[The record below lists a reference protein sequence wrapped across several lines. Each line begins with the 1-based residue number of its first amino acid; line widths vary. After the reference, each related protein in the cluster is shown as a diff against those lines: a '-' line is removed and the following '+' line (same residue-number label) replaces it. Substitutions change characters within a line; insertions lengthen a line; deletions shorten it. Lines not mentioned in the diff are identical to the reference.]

1 MSVIQELSQALASG
15 DLTRD
20 TKELVIIMSDLKPG
34 IPPNPED
41 IHPPSQKLSIVV
53 VGLGMVGFSFL
64 QKILDLD
71 QEQNKYI
78 ITIIGEERYL
88 AYNRVKLTDYF
99 LHRNVDELLLSDK
112 EFYEKH
118 DSKKWGYFV
127 DDAVVSINRKSKTV
141 TTASDRIV
149 KYDKLVLATGSDARA
164 PGDVHDK
171 IKAKNIGCYVYRT
184 IDDLNQLIHYTE
196 QNINDDK
203 AHAIIVGGG
212 LLALEAAKAVMDL
225 GKFDSIKIVQLDGWL
240 MGRQLDKRGGKLL
253 EKKIS
258 KMGIKV
264 ECGLTTKSLIFNDDG
279 HLSAVEYSNGT
290 KERCDLICFAIGIVP
305 RDDLARSCGLDVGP
319 RGGVIVDNYMQTSDP
334 DIYAIGEC
342 AAWKGR
348 TYGLIAPGYAMADVL
363 SFNLTQGEMHSLK
376 AFAEPD
382 TNTRLKLLGVDVAAF
397 GDYFADTEGPKWLP
411 KDCRKCG
418 KGARALIYDNPIDEV
433 YQKLIFTEDGRYLLG
448 GILVGDNSKYPLLS
462 ALTKKRKPLTQEPG
476 ELIIGKQSGDDSGD
490 GVDALPDEAQI
501 CSCNNISKGQIVQAI
516 KNGSTTLDLIKKNT
530 KAGTACGG
538 CVPTLKLILE
548 SELKKMG
555 KKVSTDLCVHFK
567 YSRSDLFSIIMVKR
581 YKTFGEVM
589 ENLGTTPDSSGCEIC
604 KPTIGSILSTLYG
617 RHLMEK
623 EFQGLQETNDRYLG
637 NLQRNGT
644 YSVVPRMS
652 AGEITP
658 EKLIS
663 IGKVAK
669 KYDLYTKITGGQR
682 VDLFGVKKQDLLK
695 VWEDLHKAGFESGQA
710 YGKTLRNVK
719 SCVGSTWCRYG
730 IGDSVGLAI
739 RLEQRYRGIRSPH
752 KIKGGVSGCVR
763 DCAEYHSKDFGLC
776 AVQGGFDIYV
786 GGNGGMKPAAAQLLA
801 SKVKPDMVIR
811 ILDRYL
817 MFYLRTADRLQR
829 TARWLEKLDGGID
842 YLKSVIIQD
851 KLGIAEELE
860 KQMQDI
866 VSHYFDEWGRTLKE
880 KDSEAPLFKQFANTD
895 ENQESVEMVYE
906 RGQRRPAL
914 WADEPAKMR
923 FNEIKWSSSH
933 WKKVLKSSSLP
944 HTDAG
949 SSVDLLIGDTQLA
962 LFRNRQGK
970 IFCSQNMCAHKRAF
984 VLSRGISS
992 QDDAGNDYISCPMHK
1007 RNYLLTNGACKNDP
1021 ALSIATFDAKE
1032 NKDDGYIYVKL
1043 PPTTELDEVLGTKK
1057 WMIYSKETE
1066 KKKRFNV
1073 IDQRYKMPIPVRG
1086 KRDCEW

>member
-1 MSVIQELSQALASG
+1 MPE
-15 DLTRD
+15 
-20 TKELVIIMSDLKPG
+20 LKPG

-41 IHPPSQKLSIVV
+41 IHPASQKLSIVV

-71 QEQNKYI
+71 QQQNKYT
-78 ITIIGEERYL
+78 ITVIGEERYL

-99 LHRNVDELLLSDK
+99 LHRNIDELLLSEKD
-112 EFYEKH
+112 FY
-118 DSKKWGYFV
+118 DSRDPKKWGYFV
-127 DDAVVSINRKSKTV
+127 DDAVLSIDRENKTV
-141 TTASDRIV
+141 TTTRNRVV

-164 PGDVHDK
+164 PGDVRDK
-171 IKAKNIGCYVYRT
+171 VEAKDKGCYLYRS
-184 IDDLNQLIHYTE
+184 IDDLNQLIGYAE
-196 QNINDDK
+196 ENVKDDK

-225 GKFDSIKIVQLDGWL
+225 GKFDSIKIIQLADWL
-240 MGRQLDKRGGKLL
+240 MCRQLDERGGKLL
-253 EKKIS
+253 ERKIE

-264 ECGLTTKSLIFNDDG
+264 ECGVTTKSLIFNDEG
-279 HLSAVEYSNGT
+279 KLSSVEYSNGT

-305 RDDLARSCGLDVGP
+305 RDNLARSSGLKVGP
-319 RGGVIVDNYMQTSDP
+319 RGGIMVDDYMQTSDP
-334 DIYAIGEC
+334 NIYAIGEC
-342 AAWKGR
+342 AAWKGT

-363 SFNLTQGEMHSLK
+363 SFNLTQGDIHSPK
-376 AFAEPD
+376 AFSEPD

-411 KDCRKCG
+411 KGGCKC
-418 KGARALIYDNPIDEV
+418 KNGARALVYENPIDEV

-462 ALTKKRKPLTQEPG
+462 ALTKKRKPLVKEPG
-476 ELIIGKQSGDDSGD
+476 ELMVGSQSDGGSGG
-490 GVDALPDEAQI
+490 GVDDLPDEAQI
-501 CSCNNISKGQIVQAI
+501 CSCNNVSKGQIVEAI
-516 KNGSTTLDLIKKNT
+516 KNGDTTLDLIKKHT

-567 YSRSDLFSIIMVKR
+567 YSRADLFSIIMVKG
-581 YKTFGEVM
+581 YETFGEVM
-589 ENLGTTPDSSGCEIC
+589 EILGTTPESSGCEIC

-617 RHLMEK
+617 HHLMEK
-623 EFQGLQETNDRYLG
+623 QFQGLQETNDRYLG

-658 EKLIS
+658 EKLIA
-663 IGKVAK
+663 IGQVAK
-669 KYDLYTKITGGQR
+669 KYNLYTKITGGQR
-682 VDLFGVKKQDLLK
+682 VDLFGVKKQDLLD
-695 VWEDLHKAGFESGQA
+695 VWKDLHEAGFESGQA
-710 YGKTLRNVK
+710 YGKCLRNVK
-719 SCVGSTWCRYG
+719 SCVGSTWCRFG

-752 KIKGGVSGCVR
+752 KIKGGVSGCIR

-829 TARWLEKLDGGID
+829 TARWLESLDGGVS
-842 YLKSVIIQD
+842 YLRSVLIQD
-851 KLGIAEELE
+851 KLGIADELE
-860 KQMQDI
+860 KQMQEL
-866 VSHYFDEWGRTLKE
+866 VSHYFDEWGRTLDE
-880 KDSEAPLFKQFANTD
+880 KNSEAPLFKQFANTD
-895 ENQESVEMVYE
+895 ELQESIEMVYE

-914 WADEPAKMR
+914 WADEPATMK
-923 FNEIKWSSSH
+923 FNAIKWSSTH
-933 WKKVLKSSSLP
+933 WKKVLKSNSLP
-944 HTDAG
+944 LADAG

-970 IFCSQNMCAHKRAF
+970 IFCSQNMCAHKRTF

-992 QDDAGNDYISCPMHK
+992 QDAEGNDYISCPMHK
-1007 RNYLLTNGACKNDP
+1007 RNYLLTDGSCKNDP

-1032 NKDDGYIYVKL
+1032 DKENGYIYVKL
-1043 PPTTELDEVLGTKK
+1043 PPTAELDEVLGTKR
-1057 WMIYSKETE
+1057 WMIHSKETE
-1066 KKKRFNV
+1066 KKQRFNV

-1086 KRDCEW
+1086 KSSDCEW